1 MATMATSTHIAGL
14 GGSPLTL
21 SRSST
26 KQSLGSSFW
35 RSQVVL
41 KNPLKQKLTSGG
53 KFTCFQRDWLRKDLN
68 VIGFGLIGWL
78 APSSIPLINGDSLTG
93 LFFQSIGTELA
104 HWPTGPALTS
114 SFWLWLV
121 TWHLGLFICLTF
133 GQIGFKGRT
142 ENYF

>member
-1 MATMATSTHIAGL
+1 MATSISIASL
-14 GGSPLTL
+14 GGSPLSL
-21 SRSST
+21 CRASS
-26 KQSLGSSFW
+26 KPSLGSSFL
-35 RSQVVL
+35 RSQVAAR
-41 KNPLKQKLTSGG
+41 NPLKQKLASGG
-53 KFTCFQRDWLRKDLN
+53 KFTCFEKDWLRKDLN

-78 APSSIPLINGDSLTG
+78 APSSIPAINGDSLTG
-93 LFFQSIGTELA
+93 LFFQSIGNELS

-114 SFWLWLV
+114 QFWLWLI